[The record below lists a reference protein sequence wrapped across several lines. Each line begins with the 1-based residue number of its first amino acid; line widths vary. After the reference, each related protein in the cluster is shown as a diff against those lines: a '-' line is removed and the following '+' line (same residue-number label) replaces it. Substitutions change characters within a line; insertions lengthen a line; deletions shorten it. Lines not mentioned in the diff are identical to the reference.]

1 MSEPSEPIRTPAF
14 AILLVGLATLLFE
27 ILLTR
32 IFSLTMW
39 YHFAFV
45 AISLGLFGIG
55 AGGVAVT
62 VAPKVF
68 SAERALERMGQ
79 TCLAFGLSIPVV
91 FAIDLQLP
99 FVPFGTVADGDTA
112 GLLAAYGL
120 FTAKFLLLATP
131 FFCSGLVLA
140 IAFTRSA
147 EGVHRV
153 YFADLVGGGLG
164 CALGV
169 PILLGLSGPSAVAL
183 VGVFPFLAATLF
195 FQAAGKDRPGYL
207 GLAGVV
213 GVLALVGIN
222 EVSPVLK
229 ITRVKSFDSAHGQT
243 VEPPLAYERWHPVSR
258 VAVLTPEASGSPV
271 GWFYS
276 DPTPPDFP
284 KVLEVTNDGGARTYI
299 YPQLPHETARELF
312 ERDLSDIVYAL
323 TDEPRVLVVGVGGGK
338 DVLSALTFG
347 ASSIRA
353 VEMNPIMI
361 DVVQDVFA
369 EFSGAPYE
377 DPSVEIVIDE
387 ARNYVETHD
396 HEYDAISVSV
406 TDTWAA
412 SSVGA
417 YALTE
422 SYLYTAEAFDAF
434 MERLGDGGFLSV
446 TRWFPGETLRLVA
459 LVTEGLRAR
468 GVQSPEQQIL
478 MARNEWT
485 ATLLVKNGAVTPE
498 EDAAFRARAALG
510 GFKVVHTPSTGPVE
524 GDVISAL
531 HRLLI
536 RTDDLAADSANLPIS
551 VAPPTDDQPFFF
563 HFVSLKDALAGNV
576 AEGSGFEVQHGRA
589 LALLMGLLR
598 ISIVIALVFVLG
610 PVLWMRRRE
619 KATAPLKARL
629 TANLYFLALG
639 FGYLL
644 AEIPMMQNFILFLG
658 NPIYSLSVVLFSM
671 LVFSGLGSL
680 LAERFIE
687 GGKLEPVHAPVIA
700 LVILVVFRFAVPVLF
715 EAAIGL
721 PIAGRLVLSV
731 VAIAPIGLALGMPFP
746 VGLSLLHRNAAT
758 PVPWAWAINGA
769 ASVAAPVIAT
779 TVAILAG
786 FSTTYLLGAAC
797 YAAAAL
803 LIGGF
808 AGSED
813 TAETA

>member
-1 MSEPSEPIRTPAF
+1 MTSAATATRTPA
-14 AILLVGLATLLFE
+14 APVLLVGLATLLFE

-62 VAPKVF
+62 VAPKFF
-68 SAERALERMGQ
+68 STERALERMGQ

-99 FVPFGTVADGDTA
+99 FVPFGTVPDGDTA
-112 GLLAAYGL
+112 GLLAAYAL

-140 IAFTRSA
+140 IAFTRSPT
-147 EGVHRV
+147 GVHRV

-169 PILLGLSGPSAVAL
+169 PILLGLSGPSAVVL
-183 VGVFPFLAATLF
+183 VGVFPLLAATLF
-195 FQAAGKDRPGYL
+195 FQAAGKTRPGYV

-213 GVLALVGIN
+213 AVLALVGIN

-229 ITRVKSFDSAHGQT
+229 IERVKSFDSGKGQT
-243 VEPPLAYERWHPVSR
+243 IEPPLLFERWHPVSR
-258 VAVLTPEASGSPV
+258 VAVLTPEASGNPA
-271 GWFYS
+271 GWFYA
-276 DPTPPDFP
+276 DPIPPFP

-299 YPQLPHETARELF
+299 YPELPDERLRELF
-312 ERDLSDIVYAL
+312 RTDLSDIVYAL
-323 TDEPRVLVVGVGGGK
+323 TDSPRVLVVGVGGGK
-338 DVLSALTFG
+338 DVLSALTMG
-347 ASSIRA
+347 ASHVRA
-353 VEMNPIMI
+353 VEMNPVMI
-361 DVVQDVFA
+361 DAVQDVFG
-369 EFSGAPYE
+369 EFSGRPYD
-377 DPSVEIVIDE
+377 DPRVEVVIDE
-387 ARNYVETHD
+387 ARNFVETHD
-396 HEYDAISVSV
+396 YKYDAVSVSV

-434 MERLGDGGFLSV
+434 MSRLAPGGWLSI
-446 TRWFPGETLRLVA
+446 TRWFPGETLRLVS
-459 LVTEGLRAR
+459 LVTAGLQAQ
-468 GVQSPEQQIL
+468 GVESPETRML

-485 ATLLVKNGAVTPE
+485 STLLVKNGAVTPE
-498 EDAAFRARAALG
+498 EDAAFRARAAEG
-510 GFKVVHTPSTGPVE
+510 RFHIVHTPSTGPVE

-531 HRLLI
+531 HRMLI
-536 RTDDLAADSANLPIS
+536 RSDDLEADAEGLPIS
-551 VAPPTDDQPFFF
+551 VEPPTDDQPFFF

-598 ISIVIALVFVLG
+598 VSIVVALVFVLG
-610 PVLWMRRRE
+610 PVLLMRRRE
-619 KATAPLKARL
+619 KAVAPLKARL

-680 LAERFIE
+680 LAERFIT
-687 GGKLEPVHAPVIA
+687 GGRLKPAHAPVIA
-700 LVILVVFRFAVPVLF
+700 LVVLVVFRFAVPLLF

-731 VAIAPIGLALGMPFP
+731 LAIAPIGLALGAPFP
-746 VGLSLLHRNAAT
+746 VGLSLLHRNGAT

-808 AGSED
+808 THERPPEA
-813 TAETA
+813 A